1 MDCIPQI
8 HLLFGGFNLKYILY
22 ADKSSLIEPHYGF
35 TKVLCKGK
43 KFIKHFYAFGPPSSL
58 RLHLLFPFHFQNVVV
73 GNRYAEYFAL
83 FPAGVCVCVCVCVCV
98 YARTRVRAHVC
109 IVGHQ

>member
-8 HLLFGGFNLKYILY
+8 HLLFGCFNLEYILY
-22 ADKSSLIEPHYGF
+22 AHKSRLIEPHYGF
-35 TKVLCKGK
+35 IKVLRKGK

-83 FPAGVCVCVCVCVCV
+83 FPAGVLCVC
-98 YARTRVRAHVC
+98 ARALMYVLWASVIEKFSHC
-109 IVGHQ
+109 